1 MGAEPLK
8 VEPVLT
14 GALEVPA
21 IGFRVLLPTGAATS
35 RGGTTMLFL
44 YAAVGDNRVVIAMT
58 DDTAHAPVLRADLV
72 AAQLHRL
79 VTAGAM
85 PPDGTPGVTA

>member
-1 MGAEPLK
+1 
-8 VEPVLT
+8 
-14 GALEVPA
+14 
-21 IGFRVLLPTGAATS
+21 
-35 RGGTTMLFL
+35 MLFL